1 MINGRKIM
9 LRFYITWLAIIVEIF
24 KLTRMKN
31 AQIHK
36 KYFCNLFILF
46 FYRKNLNVCCLF
58 SSLWKTMYF
67 QMLLLILD
75 QGDTKVWIPYFS
87 QCAKNISLLFLSHA
101 NLDLNIQYSS
111 KQFTYT

>member
-1 MINGRKIM
+1 MLKFIKNIFATYSFCFSIEKISM
-9 LRFYITWLAIIVEIF
+9 FV
-24 KLTRMKN
+24 
-31 AQIHK
+31 
-36 KYFCNLFILF
+36 
-46 FYRKNLNVCCLF
+46 VCFLVRG
-58 SSLWKTMYF
+58 KMMYF

-75 QGDTKVWIPYFS
+75 QRDTKVWIPYFS